1 MIELLIEAQ
10 NKIAIL
16 EEKVKVLEDKM
27 RGYAD
32 DKPIRK
38 YWEKFAPWLLREH
51 PDLTADRISGL
62 ATPAGETKQKA
73 EKPTA
78 ASTASDLRTYGHIA
92 YEAYREKSN
101 GKSLVSGDEIPEWVS
116 LQDDVKRAWNAAGNA
131 VLDAVK
137 DEPPGIATTLVG
149 A

>member
-1 MIELLIEAQ
+1 MIELLLEAQ

-38 YWEKFAPWLLREH
+38 YWEKYAPWLLREH
-51 PDLTADRISGL
+51 PDLTANRISGI

-73 EKPTA
+73 EKQT
-78 ASTASDLRTYGHIA
+78 ASTASDPRTYGHIA
-92 YEAYREKSN
+92 YEAYRKKSN

-116 LQDDVKRAWNAAGNA
+116 LQDDVKRAWSTAGNA
-131 VLDAVK
+131 VVDAVK
-137 DEPPGIATTLVG
+137 DEPRGIATTLVG

>member
-1 MIELLIEAQ
+1 MIELLLEAQ

-38 YWEKFAPWLLREH
+38 YWEKYAPWLLREH
-51 PDLTADRISGL
+51 PDLTANRISGI

-73 EKPTA
+73 EKQT
-78 ASTASDLRTYGHIA
+78 ASTASDPRTYGQRA
-92 YEAYREKSN
+92 YEEFRKHRFEDIN
-101 GKSLVSGDEIPEWVS
+101 LGEWKD
-116 LQDDVKRAWNAAGNA
+116 LPDKVKCAWNVAGNA
-131 VLDAVK
+131 VHDEATK
-137 DEPPGIATTLVG
+137 DQTPGLATTLVG